1 MQKIGVNTFSQG
13 VDNPQSNAGRVT
25 LSLKVTR
32 GSKLNPF
39 KVGFR
44 RSLKAVVIG
53 HTSQEEAGLY
63 DLGVSANPTP
73 YRQKEKRGLTLIV
86 AGCQRSLIFS

>member
-1 MQKIGVNTFSQG
+1 MNKFSQG
-13 VDNPQSNAGRVT
+13 IDNSQSNAGRVT

-32 GSKLNPF
+32 GRKLNPF

-44 RSLKAVVIG
+44 RSLKTAVIIG
-53 HTSQEEAGLY
+53 HTSQEEVGLH

-73 YRQKEKRGLTLIV
+73 YSQKEIRGLTLV
-86 AGCQRSLIFS
+86 LVGWKGSLVFT